1 MRLVINTS
9 HEQGRL
15 ELSQT
20 SCNRATWYASPH
32 KSHQLTGPS
41 YISSSSLTKSLPSF
55 LLSLS
60 SHTVGTHKSAL
71 HSSQGEREVLFFIS
85 EGFPPVFS
93 RGSGGREWGCSFP
106 HIPVWHLHCARRKHS
121 RSAVQTA
128 FWRVWILTGRHI
140 SKHLLCIS
148 QRLSHQVHWFET
160 IWWKVTGFCESVC
173 DFHWLLGSDS
183 ICVKGCRGLVL
194 CRSLIPQWLQC
205 SSAEKTYEKF
215 TLNIYKA

>member
-20 SCNRATWYASPH
+20 SCNRATRYASPH

-71 HSSQGEREVLFFIS
+71 QSSQGEREVLFFIS
-85 EGFPPVFS
+85 EGFPPMFS
-93 RGSGGREWGCSFP
+93 RGSGGKEWGCSFP
-106 HIPVWHLHCARRKHS
+106 HIPVTSPLCLEKTLTQ
-121 RSAVQTA
+121 RSA
-128 FWRVWILTGRHI
+128 
-140 SKHLLCIS
+140 
-148 QRLSHQVHWFET
+148 
-160 IWWKVTGFCESVC
+160 
-173 DFHWLLGSDS
+173 DS
-183 ICVKGCRGLVL
+183 ILKGMNFDRETYIKAPTLHITTSIPSGSLV
-194 CRSLIPQWLQC
+194 
-205 SSAEKTYEKF
+205 
-215 TLNIYKA
+215 